1 MTSTDTDNAQKAPA
15 KDRWDLPDV
24 SGLVVG
30 VLGGT
35 GPQGKGLA
43 YRLARAGQKVIIGS
57 RAADRA
63 EAAAGELGHGVEG
76 ADNADTARR
85 SDIVIVAVPWD
96 GHGKTLE
103 SLREELAGKLVVDC
117 VNPLGFDKK
126 GAYALKPEEGS
137 AAEQAAALL
146 PDSRVTAAFHHLSAV
161 LLQNPEIDEIDTDV
175 MVLGE
180 VRADVEIVQ
189 ALAGR
194 IPGMRGVFAGRLRNA
209 HQVESLVAN
218 LISVN
223 RRYKAHAGL
232 RVTDVSPIPPMIT
245 KITGQ
250 HDAEQGVRVL
260 QRVQREIALRAHRDV
275 AAVQG
280 GARVR
285 VLVQTERDDPAGRR
299 RAGTRPRRGCAANP
313 VQVAQPVTAVT
324 ASDPDEDG
332 ADPPVAVAG
341 GGGGHRWRLLDS
353 RARGGDCADRTGRTG
368 RYVPESPTGS
378 GPPVPF
384 GHARRTHAAD
394 HPPSTSVPATPR
406 KPRDRLRLHR
416 RQWTPCAIASSAPP
430 RHFAPTVR
438 PSRSAGRGCV
448 RC

>member
-1 MTSTDTDNAQKAPA
+1 MTSTDSAATDNAQKAPA
-15 KDRWDLPDV
+15 KDPWDLPDV

-57 RAADRA
+57 RAAERA
-63 EAAAGELGHGVEG
+63 RAAAEELGHGVEG
-76 ADNADTARR
+76 ADNAECARR

-96 GHGKTLE
+96 GHGKTLQ

-161 LLQNPEIDEIDTDV
+161 LLQDPEVDEIDTDV

-194 IPGMRGVFAGRLRNA
+194 IPGMRGIFAGRLRNA
-209 HQVESLVAN
+209 HQVESLVPN

-232 RVTDVSPIPPMIT
+232 RVTDV
-245 KITGQ
+245 
-250 HDAEQGVRVL
+250 
-260 QRVQREIALRAHRDV
+260 
-275 AAVQG
+275 
-280 GARVR
+280 
-285 VLVQTERDDPAGRR
+285 
-299 RAGTRPRRGCAANP
+299 
-313 VQVAQPVTAVT
+313 
-324 ASDPDEDG
+324 
-332 ADPPVAVAG
+332 
-341 GGGGHRWRLLDS
+341 
-353 RARGGDCADRTGRTG
+353 
-368 RYVPESPTGS
+368 
-378 GPPVPF
+378 
-384 GHARRTHAAD
+384 
-394 HPPSTSVPATPR
+394 
-406 KPRDRLRLHR
+406 
-416 RQWTPCAIASSAPP
+416 
-430 RHFAPTVR
+430 
-438 PSRSAGRGCV
+438 
-448 RC
+448 

>member
-1 MTSTDTDNAQKAPA
+1 MTSTDSAATDNAQKAPA
-15 KDRWDLPDV
+15 KDPWDLPDV

-57 RAADRA
+57 RAAERA
-63 EAAAGELGHGVEG
+63 QSAAGELGHGVEG
-76 ADNADTARR
+76 ADNAEAARR

-161 LLQNPEIDEIDTDV
+161 LLQDPEIEEIDTDV

-194 IPGMRGVFAGRLRNA
+194 IPGMRGIFAGRLRNA

-232 RVTDVSPIPPMIT
+232 RVTDV
-245 KITGQ
+245 
-250 HDAEQGVRVL
+250 
-260 QRVQREIALRAHRDV
+260 
-275 AAVQG
+275 
-280 GARVR
+280 
-285 VLVQTERDDPAGRR
+285 
-299 RAGTRPRRGCAANP
+299 
-313 VQVAQPVTAVT
+313 
-324 ASDPDEDG
+324 
-332 ADPPVAVAG
+332 
-341 GGGGHRWRLLDS
+341 
-353 RARGGDCADRTGRTG
+353 
-368 RYVPESPTGS
+368 
-378 GPPVPF
+378 
-384 GHARRTHAAD
+384 
-394 HPPSTSVPATPR
+394 
-406 KPRDRLRLHR
+406 
-416 RQWTPCAIASSAPP
+416 
-430 RHFAPTVR
+430 
-438 PSRSAGRGCV
+438 
-448 RC
+448 